1 MSGIVSYTGNC
12 QAEFILLDS
21 LAKLRYRS
29 YDSAGLAMN
38 DDNKD
43 TVIIKVIG
51 GLQVLAKRRM
61 MEKCYLEHAI
71 LVIPTGR
78 HMGRFQR

>member
-43 TVIIKVIG
+43 TVIIKVIWG
-51 GLQVLAKRRM
+51 DY
-61 MEKCYLEHAI
+61 KC
-71 LVIPTGR
+71 
-78 HMGRFQR
+78 